1 MNDNFDNIEKSA
13 ELDELLR
20 SMPRSVT
27 PPHDRWPEI
36 HERITAAE
44 TTSSRWIFPGGWPA
58 ALAAGLVLMAVSSL
72 ATWQI
77 AERESDGANGTV
89 VMVSSGPAVPAR
101 LAGMQDLGDR
111 YRLDREQLAEA
122 FEGKLQQL
130 HPETRE
136 AVLTNLRDIQRAL
149 AEINLA
155 LDSDPNNVLLQ
166 QLLVATYQKELAVFD
181 QVNRIVAGSPQGSD
195 SI

>member
-1 MNDNFDNIEKSA
+1 MNDKFDDIEKGA

-20 SMPRSVT
+20 TIPRSVT
-27 PPHDRWPEI
+27 PRRDLWPEI
-36 HERITAAE
+36 HERITATD
-44 TTSSRWIFPGGWPA
+44 TTWSRWVFPGGWPA

-72 ATWQI
+72 ATWQV
-77 AERESDGANGTV
+77 AERQPDGADGLV
-89 VMVSSGPAVPAR
+89 VVSSGPAVPAR
-101 LAGMQDLGDR
+101 LAGMQGLGDR

-122 FEGKLQQL
+122 FEGKLQEL
-130 HPETRE
+130 NPETRE

-155 LDSDPNNVLLQ
+155 LDADPNNVLLQ
-166 QLLVATYQKELAVFD
+166 QLLVATYQEELAVFD
-181 QVNRIVAGSPQGSD
+181 QVNRIVADSPPRSD